1 MNFDEMIRIVALG
14 GGVLVAIALLTLRST
29 TTTTKDKTGSPVI
42 HERHQSRMAQFTG
55 GFGALVLGG
64 VGAFGPAMVGQA
76 IGFLVF
82 LAIMLACAIG
92 FA

>member
-1 MNFDEMIRIVALG
+1 MNFDEMIRVVSLG
-14 GGVLVAIALLTLRST
+14 GGVLLAIALLTLRST
-29 TTTTKDKTGSPVI
+29 TTTSKDKAGNPVV
-42 HERHQSRMAQFTG
+42 HERHQSSIAQFAG

-64 VGAFGPAMVGQA
+64 VGAFGPAMVSQA

-82 LAIMLACAIG
+82 LAIMMALAVG